1 MRRGRSLQSE
11 AGEGP
16 PGASGVGGRPCSSW
30 SWVRA
35 GAWRQRRLDR
45 PCVEGR
51 VGGHGREARPQ
62 CTREAGVGRVPG
74 KPRDLLG
81 VSGGQSSWAQAA
93 IQL

>member
-1 MRRGRSLQSE
+1 MRE
-11 AGEGP
+11 EG
-16 PGASGVGGRPCSSW
+16 AELAVGGGR
-30 SWVRA
+30 RA
-35 GAWRQRRLDR
+35 AWGFWGGGEAVLQLVLGPGWRQRRLDR

-62 CTREAGVGRVPG
+62 CTREAGVGHVPG